1 MCGGTIVMR
10 TPGGGD
16 AAPGGNV
23 LIGNFALFGA
33 TGGRLFVAGEAGD
46 RFAVRNSGATAV
58 VEGVGDFGCEYMT
71 NGAVVNLGSFG
82 KGLGNGM
89 SGGFLY
95 QYDPSGDAAR
105 WMSHD
110 SLVLGPVADVDFH
123 ERALHGLLTA
133 HVEATGSVRAAHI
146 LENWESERE
155 HFVYGM
161 PRALLLYQ
169 DTEEILKGHS
179 RKELLDELATAL
191 AAHQLRRYKLHFRD
205 GEPVSGGA
213 VPGYGDAGSEAMFAL
228 LNNYTVL
235 SLAQNVAML
244 RVQGATGPEDPRV
257 ADATRKLLL
266 TEDYAVAT
274 RIQRYAREAV
284 DGYSDPDLAAL
295 ISVKRVGDY
304 KEALSR
310 RNVLSVDAPGTYG
323 WILHIDA
330 RNREAL
336 GRIPG
341 FEELFA
347 AQSVPDV
354 AEMALK
360 AGIQRTGAHA

>member
-1 MCGGTIVMR
+1 
-10 TPGGGD
+10 
-16 AAPGGNV
+16 
-23 LIGNFALFGA
+23 
-33 TGGRLFVAGEAGD
+33 
-46 RFAVRNSGATAV
+46 
-58 VEGVGDFGCEYMT
+58 
-71 NGAVVNLGSFG
+71 
-82 KGLGNGM
+82 
-89 SGGFLY
+89 
-95 QYDPSGDAAR
+95 
-105 WMSHD
+105 
-110 SLVLGPVADVDFH
+110 
-123 ERALHGLLTA
+123 
-133 HVEATGSVRAAHI
+133 
-146 LENWESERE
+146 
-155 HFVYGM
+155 
-161 PRALLLYQ
+161 
-169 DTEEILKGHS
+169 
-179 RKELLDELATAL
+179 
-191 AAHQLRRYKLHFRD
+191 
-205 GEPVSGGA
+205 
-213 VPGYGDAGSEAMFAL
+213 MFAL

-360 AGIQRTGAHA
+360 AGTQRTAKNELGAHA